1 MTTNPGDD
9 ERGSRAPSEEW
20 SEVVTAGA
28 QAVAAL
34 KAAREVLADIRSG
47 LVKVDHREL
56 ADLAAAVSGMVAE
69 AESLRAAVVLEAS
82 SRGVIA
88 QSDHPRAHRWVE
100 QSCRDA
106 GVPVVRRQARELG
119 DIAITCAGHDVAA
132 LREAVTAGKIPMES
146 AATVA
151 KAYRKLRQEIEYPN
165 WDALLNIIIDWAA
178 EGASPKELRTLEDG
192 LIGRYG
198 REKDLDEKHER
209 THALREL
216 TGFHRHRLGRMVA
229 MLRLDPASEATFTAA
244 LHAVSAPHLDENGQ
258 VDPRT
263 PGQRR
268 ADALVTMATMATT
281 PVKDVRG
288 FGAKARV
295 TVTIGLDELTS
306 GLTDAGYEQDFRGEP
321 LGLTAPHFAQSHSDA
336 GSVGTAEGM
345 GRGERG
351 CGITGFDQAL
361 SPTEIRILA
370 CDAQI
375 IPAVLG
381 THGEILDLGHAK
393 RLVTPGLTAALH
405 LRDKGCTFPG
415 CTTPPSWCDGHHI
428 VYWAKGGKTDLDN
441 LALLCRHHHT
451 EVHRRGHIA
460 TVDRIT
466 GVHWARA
473 DGSPIG
479 NSPR

>member
-9 ERGSRAPSEEW
+9 ERGSLAPSEEW

-34 KAAREVLADIRSG
+34 KAAREVLADMRSG

-106 GVPVVRRQARELG
+106 GVPVVRLQARELG

-178 EGASPKELRTLEDG
+178 EGASPKELKTLEDG

-198 REKDLDEKHER
+198 REKELDEKHER
-209 THALREL
+209 THAQHQQAHHVRE
-216 TGFHRHRLGRMVA
+216 GIH
-229 MLRLDPASEATFTAA
+229 PK
-244 LHAVSAPHLDENGQ
+244 
-258 VDPRT
+258 
-263 PGQRR
+263 GQRDPQLGDPFHGGGPPVHVR
-268 ADALVTMATMATT
+268 VGAGCLGEEPDQTRERDEGHEVEAGASGALE
-281 PVKDVRG
+281 D
-288 FGAKARV
+288 
-295 TVTIGLDELTS
+295 
-306 GLTDAGYEQDFRGEP
+306 
-321 LGLTAPHFAQSHSDA
+321 
-336 GSVGTAEGM
+336 
-345 GRGERG
+345 RG
-351 CGITGFDQAL
+351 CTQGREPVDKQ
-361 SPTEIRILA
+361 
-370 CDAQI
+370 
-375 IPAVLG
+375 
-381 THGEILDLGHAK
+381 HGD
-393 RLVTPGLTAALH
+393 
-405 LRDKGCTFPG
+405 
-415 CTTPPSWCDGHHI
+415 
-428 VYWAKGGKTDLDN
+428 
-441 LALLCRHHHT
+441 
-451 EVHRRGHIA
+451 HR
-460 TVDRIT
+460 TLPLEPRIT
-466 GVHWARA
+466 HEYL
-473 DGSPIG
+473 
-479 NSPR
+479 